1 MYFPNDISNQS
12 LDRKFLSDEIIIN
25 HYGEREGAIITSRG
39 CAFDCA
45 FCGGARSLNKDVTI
59 RTRNEESVIREI
71 SEILAIYPDIQS
83 IRILDDL
90 FLRNRSSVDMAYR
103 IFSTFPQVKW
113 RGMVHALSL
122 VNSLDKISKLRD
134 CNCRELFMGIES
146 GSNKIREK
154 INKLGTIDEIL
165 TVATEILRNGIDLKG
180 YFIYGFPQETEDDY
194 KRTFNLAQKL
204 KEIAD
209 MSEGNF
215 RTSVFQFRPY
225 QGTKLYSEII
235 ESTGIIHE
243 CKVNQEISRFEGR
256 TQFNFDF
263 GNYSLTSDKVLNE
276 YIIRTQEIG

>member
-1 MYFPNDISNQS
+1 
-12 LDRKFLSDEIIIN
+12 
-25 HYGEREGAIITSRG
+25 
-39 CAFDCA
+39 
-45 FCGGARSLNKDVTI
+45 
-59 RTRNEESVIREI
+59 
-71 SEILAIYPDIQS
+71 
-83 IRILDDL
+83 
-90 FLRNRSSVDMAYR
+90 
-103 IFSTFPQVKW
+103 
-113 RGMVHALSL
+113 MVHALSL

>member
-180 YFIYGFPQETEDDY
+180 LMWYNPSFT
-194 KRTFNLAQKL
+194 L
-204 KEIAD
+204 
-209 MSEGNF
+209 
-215 RTSVFQFRPY
+215 
-225 QGTKLYSEII
+225 
-235 ESTGIIHE
+235 
-243 CKVNQEISRFEGR
+243 
-256 TQFNFDF
+256 
-263 GNYSLTSDKVLNE
+263 
-276 YIIRTQEIG
+276 